1 MNPFLG
7 ILYVSTKGVIP
18 MTKSYAGGKD
28 DKPDGLPKD
37 SSAIANDAVRKAEM
51 KMEEIK
57 EEARN
62 EMKRQQKE

>member
-1 MNPFLG
+1 
-7 ILYVSTKGVIP
+7 
-18 MTKSYAGGKD
+18 MTKSYAGGKEE
-28 DKPDGLPKD
+28 KPDGLPKD
-37 SSAIANDAVRKAEM
+37 SAAVANEAAKKAEL

>member
-1 MNPFLG
+1 
-7 ILYVSTKGVIP
+7 
-18 MTKSYAGGKD
+18 MTKSYAGGNDDKSNELQKD
-28 DKPDGLPKD
+28 DAAK
-37 SSAIANDAVRKAEM
+37 ANDAARKAEL